1 VGLAHDLILAD
12 GADRRIA
19 RPLVSKCSI
28 GGNFRAPCD
37 GGVSVQVSVIPRARE
52 VRFVRLA
59 PHRLHRPTPQAVIL
73 EIERLRLQRGTGNKI
88 AVEVGVSPATVS
100 RVLRRLG
107 LNKLNALEP
116 AEPVRRYERENL
128 GELIHLDIKKLGRI
142 GSAGRRITGRSIGE
156 RL

>member
-1 VGLAHDLILAD
+1 M
-12 GADRRIA
+12 
-19 RPLVSKCSI
+19 
-28 GGNFRAPCD
+28 
-37 GGVSVQVSVIPRARE
+37 
-52 VRFVRLA
+52 
-59 PHRLHRPTPQAVIL
+59 
-73 EIERLRLQRGTGNKI
+73 EIERLRRQRGTGNKI

-116 AEPVRRYERENL
+116 AEPVRRYERENP